1 MVGKIDGDASSH
13 TTSRMSG
20 RNGGVQIV
28 GRLSGRR
35 SWSLEQKLRIIG
47 EAFSPGSSVTQVSE
61 RHDVSTGQLYTWR
74 KQLLDGEL
82 CGPGHAAPQFA
93 QVEVASVAGPPNGSA
108 TLPAAEAAA
117 RPSAAAASHGNAGA
131 RHDFFK
137 HDLFKHDLI
146 EIELRSGARV
156 RVGADVAMEALGRV
170 LDMLERR

>member
-13 TTSRMSG
+13 TTGRMSG
-20 RNGGVQIV
+20 RDWGVQIV

-93 QVEVASVAGPPNGSA
+93 RIEVASVAGPPNGSA
-108 TLPAAEAAA
+108 ILPAAEAAA
-117 RPSAAAASHGNAGA
+117 RPSAAASHGDAGA
-131 RHDFFK
+131 R

>member
-1 MVGKIDGDASSH
+1 MIAEIDEDASSH
-13 TTSRMSG
+13 TTGRMSG

-82 CGPGHAAPQFA
+82 CGPGRAISQFVQVEAAAAPAPQT
-93 QVEVASVAGPPNGSA
+93 GSA
-108 TLPAAEAAA
+108 ILPAAGVAALTA
-117 RPSAAAASHGNAGA
+117 TAHAPDKAGSQSG
-131 RHDFFK
+131 
-137 HDLFKHDLI
+137 LI
-146 EIELRSGARV
+146 EIELGSGTKV

>member
-1 MVGKIDGDASSH
+1 M
-13 TTSRMSG
+13 
-20 RNGGVQIV
+20 
-28 GRLSGRR
+28 
-35 SWSLEQKLRIIG
+35 
-47 EAFSPGSSVTQVSE
+47 TQVSE

-82 CGPGHAAPQFA
+82 CGPRDAAPQFA

-131 RHDFFK
+131 RHD
-137 HDLFKHDLI
+137 LFKHDLI